1 MDPFY
6 VSLIS
11 LLGAACPVSMY
22 LLLEMEKV
30 DSKSL
35 MYFVV
40 NGIGSVILILTSGV
54 HLTWGDLGGIAM
66 ETAWLIISLMGIGK
80 VLYHRRVVKLVKEGG
95 ENV

>member
-1 MDPFY
+1 MDSMW
-6 VSLIS
+6 VTIVS

-40 NGIGSVILILTSGV
+40 NGIGSVLLILTSGIN
-54 HLTWGDLGGIAM
+54 LTWGDLGGIAM
-66 ETAWLIISLMGIGK
+66 ETAWLIVSLMGIGK
-80 VLYHRRVVKLVKEGG
+80 VLYHRRVLKMVKEGD
-95 ENV
+95 NV